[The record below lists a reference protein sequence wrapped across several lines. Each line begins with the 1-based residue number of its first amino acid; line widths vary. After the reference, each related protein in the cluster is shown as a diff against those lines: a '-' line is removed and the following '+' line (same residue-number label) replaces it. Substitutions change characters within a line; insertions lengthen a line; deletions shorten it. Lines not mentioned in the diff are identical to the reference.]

1 MSKSKPS
8 VKSSVKS
15 GVRSLYQRYISD
27 ETRFR
32 LYKLRNKKEVEKLK
46 TQVNY
51 SEKGNFSLRRYY
63 ENECLF
69 IHITKSAGTSLALS
83 LFGELPY
90 HHTAQRYQT
99 IFGKKDF
106 NRFFKFT
113 FVRNPWDRLY
123 SAFSY
128 LKGGGWYHGDAT
140 WAENNL
146 GEVSDFTEFVMDWL
160 TPETLHSHMHFWPQ
174 SRFICSASGK
184 PMVDF
189 LGYFECIDEDYET
202 VKKRLNIPSKQLK
215 HTNSSK
221 RAGYQEV
228 YSPGMISKV
237 EELYQQDIDNF
248 GYHFDSFDK
257 TAIVDGQFK
266 RIEIK
271 K

>member
-8 VKSSVKS
+8 AKSSVKS

-32 LYKLRNKKEVEKLK
+32 LYKLRNKKEVETLK

-90 HHTAQRYQT
+90 HHTARRYRT

-140 WAENNL
+140 WAEKNL
-146 GEVSDFTEFVMDWL
+146 GEVDSFTDFVMDWL
-160 TPETLHSHMHFWPQ
+160 TPEKLDCHMHFWPQ
-174 SRFICSASGK
+174 SKFICSKRGK
-184 PMVDF
+184 PLVDF
-189 LGYFECIDEDYET
+189 LGYFESIAEDFEYIR
-202 VKKRLNIPSKQLK
+202 KQLNLEAPQLK

-221 RAGYQEV
+221 RVGYKEV
-228 YSPGMISKV
+228 YTPEMV
-237 EELYQQDIDNF
+237 DRVQALYRQDIDNF
-248 GYHFDSFDK
+248 GYRFDGFDK
-257 TAIVDGQFK
+257 TQIVNGKFQ
-266 RIEIK
+266 RINNK
-271 K
+271 